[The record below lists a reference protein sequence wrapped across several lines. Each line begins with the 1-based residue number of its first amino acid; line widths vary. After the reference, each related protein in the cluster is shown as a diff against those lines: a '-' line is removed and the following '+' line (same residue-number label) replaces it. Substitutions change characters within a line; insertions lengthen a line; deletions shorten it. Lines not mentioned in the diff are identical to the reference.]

1 MKIWRLS
8 LFNLKKNKR
17 EAIGIAFLTLVTTL
31 MLSIVVS
38 NQKKI
43 DTAFDES
50 FKASGSVDTCIRINK
65 DKYHDAFRT
74 ILEKDYKVER
84 LQEGRMIYA
93 DMTDVRGR
101 DGGIVSYNMIFVV
114 EKVERKMESFIKGD
128 QLPNSEIENLEH
140 PIWLPSSFEI
150 VKGYVPGDTFTVLKG
165 GKEYPFEVAGFYETG
180 LMSNDGGSF
189 KIIMTEDDYDL
200 FATLFQSSISAECIG
215 LFFDA
220 GDDFDFEQ
228 YVNKCNE
235 AASENVSLSM
245 THYCYR
251 YEKENEI
258 TFLEIFM
265 MMIIFLAMVTFVA
278 SLFLIRHKISNDIED
293 QMQQIGVLEAL
304 GYRSKEIS
312 LAYLYEYV
320 LAGGCGAVLGGIL
333 AVLITPIVNFGIRMM
348 MGRNVVGTNGIFGV
362 ILITLLVILI
372 VVLFALLKARQVKN
386 YPPVIA
392 LRKGIKTHH
401 FGKNV
406 LPLERY
412 RGNVNLGLAMKGF
425 LSNAKSIVGVMICI
439 VAAGTAILFSALT
452 FDFFKDDTKGLISM
466 MGTDTE
472 TIHVQLMSGVDP
484 EQVKEE
490 LLKIPEVRKAV
501 ITHEG
506 TNISV
511 KGSSNDAYATVFD
524 DFANAEDIWAYE
536 GRCPERDDEVMIGLR
551 RSRTE
556 GIGVGDAMV
565 LEVNGIEKKYLITG
579 VIGSLH
585 NGGTTV
591 YLTKEG
597 YERLNYHAR
606 ANMLI
611 VYPQKGVELKDLE
624 AAVTK
629 HFGGSAKDAI
639 GENLEATDL
648 EAKVKAATE
657 EKIAT
662 LMMQYGVTDL
672 DYAVQVGDQQLIKGN
687 SRGFVIKEITSYEG
701 IIKTQMLPIARTTKG
716 FTFAAL
722 ILIAVIVAV
731 ILYLITSGDVRRQRQ
746 SLGIMKGLGYSSKD
760 LMTQIALKQMPVVLV
775 GILIASVCAYFINQ
789 VFWGALFAT
798 IAETNWLVMIF
809 TDLALAVFCYLV
821 TYFSAGK
828 IKKISVNELMTE

>member
-31 MLSIVVS
+31 MLSIFVS
-38 NQKKI
+38 NQTKI
-43 DTAFDES
+43 NTAFDES
-50 FKASGSVDTCIRINK
+50 FKASGSVNTCIRFEK
-65 DKYHDAFRT
+65 AKYHDTFRT
-74 ILEKDYKVER
+74 ILEKEYKVER
-84 LQEGRMIYA
+84 LQEGRLVYA
-93 DMTDVRGR
+93 DMTDVRTK
-101 DGGIVSYNMIFVV
+101 DGDEVSYNMIFVT
-114 EKVERKMESFIKGD
+114 EKVERKMESFKKGD
-128 QLPNSEIENLEH
+128 QLPNNEIDQLSH
-140 PIWLPSSFEI
+140 PIWLPSSFQI

-165 GKEYPFEVAGFYETG
+165 GKEYPLTVAGFYETG

-189 KIIMTEDDYDL
+189 KIVVTEGDYEV
-200 FATLFQSSISAECIG
+200 FTMLFQSSISAECIA

-220 GDDFDFEQ
+220 GDDFDYEKYLNQ
-228 YVNKCNE
+228 CIE
-235 AASENVSLSM
+235 AASENMSLSM
-245 THYCYR
+245 AHYCYK
-251 YEKENEI
+251 YEKSNEV

-265 MMIIFLAMVTFVA
+265 LMIICLAFVTFVA

-320 LAGGCGAVLGGIL
+320 LAGGSGAVLGGIL
-333 AVLITPIVNFGIRMM
+333 TVLITPFVNYGIRMM
-348 MGRNVVGTNGIFGV
+348 MGRNVVGTNGIGGI
-362 ILITLLVILI
+362 ILVTFLVILI

-392 LRKGIKTHH
+392 LRKGIRTHH
-401 FGKNV
+401 FGRNV
-406 LPLERY
+406 LPLEKY

-425 LSNAKSIVGVMICI
+425 LGNAKSIVGVLICI
-439 VAAGTAILFSALT
+439 VAAGTAILFSALI
-452 FDFFKDDTKGLISM
+452 FDFFKDDTKGLQSM

-472 TIHVQLMSGVDP
+472 TIRVHLMSGAHP

-490 LLKIPEVRKAV
+490 LLKLPEVRKVV

-506 TNISV
+506 TNVSV
-511 KGSSNDAYATVFD
+511 KGTSDDAYTTVYD
-524 DFANAEDIWAYE
+524 DFANAEQIKAFE
-536 GRCPERDDEVMIGLR
+536 GRCPERANEVMIGLR
-551 RSRTE
+551 RSRDE

-565 LEVNGIEKKYLITG
+565 LEVNGIEKKYIVTG

-585 NGGTTV
+585 NGGSTV
-591 YLTKEG
+591 FMTKEG

-606 ANMLI
+606 AGMLI
-611 VYPQKGVELKDLE
+611 VYPEKGVELKDLE

-629 HFGGSAKDAI
+629 RLGGTAKDAI
-639 GENLEATDL
+639 GENVEAGDL
-648 EAKVKAATE
+648 EAKVKAAAE

-662 LMMQYGVTDL
+662 LLTQYGVTDL
-672 DYAVQVGDQQLIKGN
+672 DYAVQVGDQLITGN
-687 SRGFVIKEITSYEG
+687 SRDFVVREITSYEG

-716 FTFAAL
+716 FSFAAL

-731 ILYLITSGDVRRQRQ
+731 ILYLITTGDVRRQRQ

-775 GILIASVCAYFINQ
+775 GILIASVCSYFLNQ
-789 VFWGALFAT
+789 VFWGAIFAT
-798 IAETNWLVMIF
+798 IAETHWLVIIS
-809 TDLALAVFCYLV
+809 TDLALVVFCYLV
-821 TYFSAGK
+821 TYLSAGK

>member
-38 NQKKI
+38 NQTKI
-43 DTAFDES
+43 NTAFDES
-50 FKASGSVDTCIRINK
+50 FQASGSVNTCIRFNK
-65 DKYHDAFRT
+65 PKYHDAFRT
-74 ILEKDYKVER
+74 ILEKEYKVER
-84 LQEGRMIYA
+84 LQEGHLIYA
-93 DMTDVRGR
+93 DMTDVRTR
-101 DGGIVSYNMIFVV
+101 DGDVVAYNMIFVT
-114 EKVERKMESFIKGD
+114 EKVERKIESFKKGD
-128 QLPNSEIENLEH
+128 QLPSSEMEKLEH

-150 VKGYVPGDTFTVLKG
+150 VKGYVPGDSFTILKS
-165 GKEYPFEVAGFYETG
+165 GKEYPFTVAGFYETG

-189 KIIMTEDDYDL
+189 KIVVTEGDYDL
-200 FATLFQSSISAECIG
+200 FATVFQSTISAECVG

-220 GDDFDFEQ
+220 GDDFDYEE
-228 YVNKCNE
+228 YVNQCIE

-245 THYCYR
+245 TRYCYQ
-251 YEKENEI
+251 YEKYNAV

-265 MMIIFLAMVTFVA
+265 MMIICLALVTFVA

-320 LAGGCGAVLGGIL
+320 LAGGSGAVLGGIL
-333 AVLITPIVNFGIRMM
+333 NILITPVVNFGIRMM
-348 MGRNVVGTNGIFGV
+348 MGRNVVGTDGIFGV
-362 ILITLLVILI
+362 ILVTLLVILI

-392 LRKGIKTHH
+392 LRKGIRTHH
-401 FGKNV
+401 FGKNI
-406 LPLERY
+406 LPLEQY
-412 RGNVNLGLAMKGF
+412 RGNINLGLALKGF
-425 LSNAKSIVGVMICI
+425 VGNAKSFVGVMICI

-452 FDFFKDDTKGLISM
+452 FVFFKDDAKGLLSM
-466 MGTDTE
+466 MGEDTE
-472 TIHVQLMSGVDP
+472 TIRVHLMSGAQP
-484 EQVKEE
+484 AQVREE
-490 LLKIPEVRKAV
+490 LLKLSEVRKVV

-506 TNISV
+506 TNVSV
-511 KGSSNDAYATVFD
+511 KGTSNDAYVTVFD
-524 DFANAEDIWAYE
+524 DFANAEQIKAFE
-536 GRCPERDDEVMIGLR
+536 GRCPERADEIMIGLR
-551 RSRTE
+551 RSRDE

-565 LEVNGIEKKYLITG
+565 LELNGIEKKYIVTG

-585 NGGTTV
+585 NGGSTV
-591 YLTKEG
+591 FMTKEG

-606 ANMLI
+606 AGMLI
-611 VYPQKGVELKDLE
+611 VYPEKGVELKDLE

-629 HFGGSAKDAI
+629 RLGGTAKDAI
-639 GENLEATDL
+639 GENLEAGDL
-648 EAKVKAATE
+648 ETKIQAAAE

-662 LMMQYGVTDL
+662 LLMQYGVTDV
-672 DYAVQVGDQQLIKGN
+672 DYAVQVGDQLITGN
-687 SRGFVIKEITSYEG
+687 SRGFVVREITSYEG
-701 IIKTQMLPIARTTKG
+701 IIKTQMIPIARMTKG
-716 FTFAAL
+716 FTLAAL
-722 ILIAVIVAV
+722 ILISVIVAV

-746 SLGIMKGLGYSSKD
+746 SLGIMKGLGYSSRD
-760 LMTQIALKQMPVVLV
+760 LMTQIALKQMPVSLV

-789 VFWGALFAT
+789 IFWAVLFAT
-798 IAETNWLVMIF
+798 VAETKWLVIILM
-809 TDLALAVFCYLV
+809 DLALAAFCYVV
-821 TYFSAGK
+821 TYLSAGK